1 MFNFNFKKM
10 LRDDTEDSLTY
21 IHGNTPEFT
30 PDIAELQSRLWN
42 WVFIPDECMLTN
54 PKHSLVKEG
63 ASGFYPF
70 YEDAYTSDRFTFLE
84 KKLGKESTCLVFKNI
99 DDPDL
104 PVWMQKEYR
113 ISGELYALSGKQII
127 SLDNHKKNTV
137 YCNRQKININIPF
150 TMKQRTRSQTYNG
163 VWSSTYS
170 TSKWHLTSVEAFV
183 YIQRM
188 DYWRDQLIHLDNFSP
203 VKVMNEP
210 DRIYVRKYYDYKFQ
224 NI

>member
-1 MFNFNFKKM
+1 MFNFKM
-10 LRDDTEDSLTY
+10 FNRPSDLEIYLHSID
-21 IHGNTPEFT
+21 ICTPKFT
-30 PDIAELQSRLWN
+30 PDIADLESRRWN
-42 WVFIPDECMLTN
+42 WVFVPDECMLLN

-70 YEDAYTSDRFTFLE
+70 YSDCYTSE
-84 KKLGKESTCLVFKNI
+84 KYTMLVKELGKESTCLMFKGI

-104 PVWMQKEYR
+104 PVWMQKEFR
-113 ISGELYALSGKQII
+113 VSGELYALSGKQII

-137 YCNRQKININIPF
+137 YCNRQKVNINVPF
-150 TMKQRTRSQTYNG
+150 TLRHRKRSQTYNG
-163 VWSSTYS
+163 VWSSEYS
-170 TSKWHLTSVEAFV
+170 TSKYHLTSIEAFV

-188 DYWRDQLIHLDNFSP
+188 DYWRDQLTHLDNFSP